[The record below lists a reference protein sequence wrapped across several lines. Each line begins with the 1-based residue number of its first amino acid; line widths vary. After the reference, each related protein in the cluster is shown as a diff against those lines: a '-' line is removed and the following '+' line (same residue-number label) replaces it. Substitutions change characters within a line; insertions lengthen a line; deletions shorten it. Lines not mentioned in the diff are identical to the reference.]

1 MPSEVRTIEAGEI
14 DAWARQRAVGFLG
27 HAPPEGTGEFLL
39 GTVDLGR
46 TWAAFDGGAV
56 VGTLRSFATEL
67 TVPGPAGVPAAAL
80 TNVTVAPTHR
90 RRGLLSRMIAEDL
103 RRSAERGEAVG
114 ILIASE
120 YPIYGRFGYGPAVE
134 GATYSVSTA
143 GIDFRSAPEGSVELV
158 ELAELR
164 KLGPAVYERAR
175 AAQPG
180 AIGRDDGWW
189 DRSLHQVAVPGTEP
203 VKGYQVLYRSPAGEP
218 EGFARYEAKQEWE
231 GMSPQ
236 GTLQLGELTAAS
248 PAAYQALWAY
258 CAGVDLLS
266 TIEAST
272 RPVDEVLPLLV
283 HDARLVRQT
292 HRYDFVWVRVLDTV
306 AALGSRRYGCEG
318 RLVLEVVDPDGFAG
332 GRFVLE
338 GGPAG
343 AACTAAAGAPHLTL
357 PVQALGS
364 IYLGGIAPSRLR
376 AAGRLDEHA
385 TGAVALADAMF
396 CTPRAPWCATWF

>member
-1 MPSEVRTIEAGEI
+1 MTGEKVRTIGAAEI
-14 DAWARQRAVGFLG
+14 DAWARQRSVGFLG
-27 HAPPEGTGEFLL
+27 HVAEGTGEFLL
-39 GTVDLGR
+39 GIVDLDR
-46 TWAAFDGGAV
+46 TWAAFDDGAI

-134 GATYSVSTA
+134 GATWSVGTA
-143 GIDFRSAPEGSVELV
+143 GLRFLSVTEGSVELV

-164 KLGPAVYERAR
+164 ELGPGVYERVR

-189 DRSLHQVAVPGTEP
+189 DRWLHQVAVPGEEP
-203 VKGYQVLYRSPAGEP
+203 AKGYQVLYRSPAGEP
-218 EGFARYEAKQEWE
+218 EGYARYETKQEWE

-236 GTLQLGELTAAS
+236 GTLQLGELTAAT
-248 PAAYQALWAY
+248 PAAYRALWAY
-258 CAGVDLLS
+258 CAGVDLLT

-283 HDARLVRQT
+283 HDGRRVRQT
-292 HRYDFVWVRVLDTV
+292 HRYDFVWVRVLDAA
-306 AALGSRRYGCEG
+306 AALSGRSYGCEG

-338 GGPAG
+338 GGRGG
-343 AACTAAAGAPHLTL
+343 ATCTPTAETAQLTL
-357 PVQALGS
+357 PVHALGS
-364 IYLGGIAPSRLR
+364 IYLGGFAPSRLQ
-376 AAGRLDEHA
+376 AAGQLEEHA
-385 TGAVALADAMF
+385 AGAAALADAMF
-396 CTPRAPWCATWF
+396 CTARAPWCATWF